1 MRKYRSKYP
10 TKLKKIRRLVRKK
23 KIKLKKYKS
32 AYPSKLKGIPRPKDP
47 YSAAHLHWVHHASDF
62 SHRDART
69 QMTASIVASRMAEE
83 HDPDLKWKRVTDR
96 HYGTTEYHSH
106 DGKFQI
112 KKTGY
117 HPTMGYAHRIKNG
130 AWWTL
135 HKRDEKLG
143 VEPHF
148 MVRHNSHRS
157 LAQAKKSA
165 SEWSHRMKTFK
176 ESVDNTEDQHL
187 YHVTHTH
194 HVESIKKHG
203 LNPMGGPSN
212 WVKAGTGERYG
223 KGEIYTFTHHEDA
236 KRWAMNM
243 DWAHHQTMGSGK
255 ISIIKMKHPK
265 DHPFEE
271 DKNDP
276 LEVMTRKGPA
286 LKSMKRIDQKH
297 IVGVKKF
304 DTAAL
309 KEDFEIDEELVEAI
323 NDWTGEWFPTYE
335 STESALNSQWIQ
347 RQNIRRNPK
356 EKKEKIEEQD
366 VRSPGAATLAQ
377 KHGVSPD
384 YIARQIAIGAEIE
397 TEHTKDIRKA
407 RQIARDH
414 IAEFPDYYERLQ
426 KMEKKAKKDMKEW
439 DEIPISHPEDS
450 RMSGVNEQATH
461 VIMSRSENGFWS
473 NKHGWVYHKAD
484 ATKFHP
490 KEFEGKNK
498 LRMPMSSG
506 KDARLL
512 HKDFVPQEFDESVN
526 EMASMSVGSGNVAGM
541 PDADPPDLTPVG
553 LGGKWKSKR
562 KKKFAGRTVFTVD
575 PGTYWKAYLGK
586 RKYEHYEKYLEGCDI
601 AEEIRQY
608 GRKYWDE
615 PIILQNEQTG
625 AMIYLKYGS
634 K

>member
-1 MRKYRSKYP
+1 MRKYTSKYP
-10 TKLKKIRRLVRKK
+10 SRLRRAVKRRKL
-23 KIKLKKYKS
+23 
-32 AYPSKLKGIPRPKDP
+32 KDP
-47 YSAAHLHWVHHASDF
+47 YSAAHLQWIKGASDF
-62 SHRDART
+62 RHRDAGT

-83 HDPDLKWKRVTDR
+83 HDPDLKWKRVSDR
-96 HYGTTEYHSH
+96 HYGTSEYHSH
-106 DGKFQI
+106 DGNFRI

-130 AWWTL
+130 AWWTV
-135 HKRDEKLG
+135 HKKDEKLG
-143 VEPHF
+143 VAPDY
-148 MVRHNSHRS
+148 MVRHRSHRS
-157 LAQAKKSA
+157 LADAKKSV

-176 ESVDNTEDQHL
+176 ESVDNTEEQHL

-194 HVESIKKHG
+194 HVPSIQKHG

-243 DWAHHQTMGSGK
+243 DWAHHQTLGSGK

-286 LKSMKRIDQKH
+286 LKSNKRIDQKH
-297 IVGVKKF
+297 IVHVQKF
-304 DTAAL
+304 DAASL
-309 KEDFEIDEELVEAI
+309 KEENLIDEELIEAI
-323 NDWTGEWFPTYE
+323 NEWTGEWFPTYE
-335 STESALNSQWIQ
+335 STESALNTQWIQ
-347 RQNIRRNPK
+347 RQNVRKNPRLK
-356 EKKEKIEEQD
+356 EDEDEEEESEKI
-366 VRSPGAATLAQ
+366 GTKTLSVDQIAK
-377 KHGVSPD
+377 KHGVD
-384 YIARQIAIGAEIE
+384 EKEIE
-397 TEHTKDIRKA
+397 RQMEMGIKIEYEHTRSKKEA
-407 RQIARDH
+407 AEIARDH
-414 IAEFPDYYERLQ
+414 LEEFPDYYDRLE

-450 RMSGVNEQATH
+450 RMSGVNEAMT
-461 VIMSRSENGFWS
+461 
-473 NKHGWVYHKAD
+473 
-484 ATKFHP
+484 
-490 KEFEGKNK
+490 
-498 LRMPMSSG
+498 
-506 KDARLL
+506 
-512 HKDFVPQEFDESVN
+512 
-526 EMASMSVGSGNVAGM
+526 VGGGAIAGM

-553 LGGKWKSKR
+553 LGGKWQSKR

-601 AEEIRQY
+601 AEEIRAY

>member
-10 TKLKKIRRLVRKK
+10 VKLKKIRKLIRKK

-32 AYPSKLKGIPRPKDP
+32 AYPSKLRGIPRPKDP
-47 YSAAHLHWVHHASDF
+47 YSADHLQWVRTASDF
-62 SHRDART
+62 RHRDARS
-69 QMTASIVASRMAEE
+69 QMTASIIASRMAES
-83 HDPDLKWKRVTDR
+83 K
-96 HYGTTEYHSH
+96 
-106 DGKFQI
+106 
-112 KKTGY
+112 
-117 HPTMGYAHRIKNG
+117 
-130 AWWTL
+130 
-135 HKRDEKLG
+135 
-143 VEPHF
+143 
-148 MVRHNSHRS
+148 
-157 LAQAKKSA
+157 
-165 SEWSHRMKTFK
+165 MKTFK
-176 ESVDNTEDQHL
+176 EAVENTEDQHL

-265 DHPFEE
+265 DHPFDE

-309 KEDFEIDEELVEAI
+309 KEDFEIDDELVEAI

-335 STESALNSQWIQ
+335 STESALNTQWIQ
-347 RQNIRRNPK
+347 RQNLRRNPK

-366 VRSPGAATLAQ
+366 IRSPGAATLAQ

-397 TEHTKDIRKA
+397 TEHTKDVRKA
-407 RQIARDH
+407 EQIARDH
-414 IAEFPDYYERLQ
+414 IAEFPDYYERLVQ
-426 KMEKKAKKDMKEW
+426 MERKAKGVW
-439 DEIPISHPEDS
+439 DRYSWHKYQGIPISHAEDS
-450 RMSGVNEQATH
+450 RMSGVTE
-461 VIMSRSENGFWS
+461 
-473 NKHGWVYHKAD
+473 D
-484 ATKFHP
+484 
-490 KEFEGKNK
+490 
-498 LRMPMSSG
+498 L
-506 KDARLL
+506 
-512 HKDFVPQEFDESVN
+512 DEA
-526 EMASMSVGSGNVAGM
+526 MTVGGGSIAGM
-541 PDADPPDLTPVG
+541 PTADPPDLTPVG
-553 LGGKWKSKR
+553 LGGAWKSKR

-601 AEEIRQY
+601 AEEIRAY

>member
-1 MRKYRSKYP
+1 MRKYKSKYP
-10 TKLKKIRRLVRKK
+10 LKLKKIRKLIKKK

-32 AYPSKLKGIPRPKDP
+32 AYPSKLKGIPKPKDP
-47 YSAAHLHWVHHASDF
+47 YSAAHLHWVRTASDF
-62 SHRDART
+62 SHRDAKS
-69 QMTASIVASRMAEE
+69 QMTASIIASRMAEAEEHVDAILAEE
-83 HDPDLKWKRVTDR
+83 HDPDLKWKRVSDR

-106 DGKFQI
+106 DGRFQI

-130 AWWTL
+130 EWWTL

-143 VEPHF
+143 VEPHY
-148 MVRHNSHRS
+148 MVRHRSHRS
-157 LAQAKKSA
+157 LAKAKKSA

-176 ESVDNTEDQHL
+176 ESTDHEEQHL

-194 HVESIKKHG
+194 HVDSIKKHG

-212 WVKAGTGERYG
+212 WIKAGTGERYG

-243 DWAHHQTMGSGK
+243 DWHHHQGMGTGK
-255 ISIIKMKHPK
+255 VSIIKMKHPTN
-265 DHPFEE
+265 HPFEKDE
-271 DKNDP
+271 NDP

-286 LKSMKRIDQKH
+286 YKSMKRIDQKH
-297 IVGVKKF
+297 IVGVQKF
-304 DTAAL
+304 DLAAL
-309 KEDFEIDEELVEAI
+309 KEEIIDDELVESI
-323 NDWTGEWFPTYE
+323 NEWGGEWFPTYE
-335 STESALNSQWIQ
+335 STESALNTQWIQ

-366 VRSPGAATLAQ
+366 IRSPGAATLAQ

-407 RQIARDH
+407 QQIARDH
-414 IAEFPDYYERLQ
+414 IGEIPDYYERLQ
-426 KMEKKAKKDMKEW
+426 KMERKAKEQMTQYQNY
-439 DEIPISHPEDS
+439 PISSSEDS
-450 RMSGVNEQATH
+450 RMIGVNEAMT
-461 VIMSRSENGFWS
+461 
-473 NKHGWVYHKAD
+473 
-484 ATKFHP
+484 
-490 KEFEGKNK
+490 
-498 LRMPMSSG
+498 
-506 KDARLL
+506 
-512 HKDFVPQEFDESVN
+512 
-526 EMASMSVGSGNVAGM
+526 VGGGSIAGM
-541 PDADPPDLTPVG
+541 PTADPPDLTPVG
-553 LGGKWKSKR
+553 LGGQWKQKR

-601 AEEIRQY
+601 AEEIRAY